1 MTIDL
6 QLKSIV
12 AYFALGM
19 ILYYTYY
26 FTKQKNKKLIIYG
39 TNIVITASFI
49 YITYHLNSGRTHIYF
64 IIALVI
70 GTIFSKISVKYI
82 KKLKNKLKSKNK

>member
-19 ILYYTYY
+19 ILYYTYF
-26 FTKQKNKKLIIYG
+26 FTKQKNKKVIIYI
-39 TNIVITASFI
+39 TSIIITAIFI
-49 YITYHLNSGRTHIYF
+49 YISYNLNSGQAHIYF
-64 IIALVI
+64 IIVLVV